1 MIESMTSPRSN
12 QRVFPQDEFDRRLA
26 QARHRMTAAGID
38 VMVVTGPENIFYL
51 CGQQTPGYYT
61 FQALILP
68 LEGEPVFVIRELE
81 YANLLANTHLQ
92 DAVRYSDGESPVD
105 KVVAIFASR
114 GWSALRVGVEK
125 GGWFLTVALYERLG
139 ATLTSIHDA
148 TGIVEWL
155 RAVKSPAEVQAV
167 ETAARYT
174 DAGMRAGIAAVREG
188 ATENDVVAAMVGASI
203 TAGSEYVGMMP
214 LVAAGSA
221 SGVPHSTWRRR
232 RIEPYDA
239 VFLEMASCHDR
250 YHAVLMRT
258 AWIGRPP
265 ALATAMMDAC
275 QAGLTAAIAHVR
287 PGSNCEQ
294 VHRACKAE
302 IARAGFGD
310 IYTKRSGYSVGV
322 SFAPDWGEWQVLSV
336 FDGATRPLEAGMVL
350 HLTPALRHM
359 GVFTVGVSE
368 TVVVTEDGC
377 RVLSGIPRALALR

>member
-1 MIESMTSPRSN
+1 MEHLTFPRAS
-12 QRVFPQDEFDRRLA
+12 QSVFAQSEFEHRQAAARR
-26 QARHRMTAAGID
+26 RMADAGID

-68 LEGEPVFVIRELE
+68 QEGEPVFVVRELE

-105 KVVAIFASR
+105 KIVAIFIQH
-114 GWSALRVGVEK
+114 GWSGLRVGVEK
-125 GGWFLTVALYERLG
+125 GGWFLTVSLYERLS
-139 ATLTSIHDA
+139 ATLSSVHDA

-155 RAVKSPAEVQAV
+155 RAVKSPAELRNIEA
-167 ETAARYT
+167 AARYT
-174 DAGMRAGIAAVREG
+174 EAGMRAGMAAVRAG
-188 ATENDVVAAMVGASI
+188 ASENDVVAAMVQASI
-203 TAGSEYVGMMP
+203 AAGSEYVGMMP
-214 LVAAGSA
+214 LVAAGAA

-232 RIEPYDA
+232 TIGPSDA

-258 AWIGRPP
+258 AWIGPPP

-275 QAGLTAAIAHVR
+275 QAGLAAALSQVR
-287 PGSNCEQ
+287 PGATCEQ
-294 VHRACKAE
+294 AHRACKAE

-310 IYTKRSGYSVGV
+310 SYTKRSGYSVGIA
-322 SFAPDWGEWQVLSV
+322 FAPDWGEWQVLSV
-336 FDGATRPLEAGMVL
+336 FDGATRPIEAGMVL

-368 TVVVTEDGC
+368 TVIVTEDGC
-377 RVLSGIPRALALR
+377 RVLSGLSRALAVR